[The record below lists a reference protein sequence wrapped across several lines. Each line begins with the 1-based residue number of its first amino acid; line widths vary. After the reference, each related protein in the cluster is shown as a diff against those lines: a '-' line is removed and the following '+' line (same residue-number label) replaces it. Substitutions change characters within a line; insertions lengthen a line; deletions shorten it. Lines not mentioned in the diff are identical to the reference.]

1 MSAMLWSDIIY
12 AFSHKVNAV
21 STGGL
26 PFVYACHVRHD
37 WLITVS
43 FSYACVAG
51 GLRRYER
58 SPLGVKFATAAA
70 VLKSNLLLPGKG
82 RVSNTRGMPGGGCW
96 GYKSDP
102 RYIIEMVDSDVALLP
117 YYSRTLLLS

>member
-1 MSAMLWSDIIY
+1 MLSAVKSMRPIPLY
-12 AFSHKVNAV
+12 
-21 STGGL
+21 T
-26 PFVYACHVRHD
+26 PCYVRHD

-43 FSYACVAG
+43 FSYEIAA
-51 GLRRYER
+51 YEDTNGHLPR
-58 SPLGVKFATAAA
+58 LGVKFPTPAA
-70 VLKSNLLLPGKG
+70 VLMSNSLLPEKG

>member
-26 PFVYACHVRHD
+26 HFVYACHVRHD

-58 SPLGVKFATAAA
+58 PRLPRLGVKFATPAA

-82 RVSNTRGMPGGGCW
+82 RVSNTRGMPGGG
-96 GYKSDP
+96 GGGVMLGLQIDH
-102 RYIIEMVDSDVALLP
+102 
-117 YYSRTLLLS
+117 YSNG